1 MTLHLQRPNWH
12 AGELAVHKL
21 VHVPTRENPTAA
33 GFPASYGYRVQ
44 VSPLVA
50 FGALDDEGRPWTTIW
65 GGAPGFARPIGH
77 DLLMAGSL
85 VDSEHDPVVSALFG
99 PPGAGKQGDEEGGGG
114 GGARRYQMDP
124 ADFASGGGKVVSGLS
139 IDLATRDRVKLGGR
153 LVEGGVS
160 MEPGPL
166 GGGQEG
172 VARAEMVVLVEEG
185 LGNCPKYLN
194 RRDIRAAVP
203 EPRLVSDS
211 LPLPPEAI
219 ELLGKADM
227 FFLSTAAADGRTM
240 DTNHRGGPPGFVRV
254 MRNNNNN
261 NSDGEG
267 VDLVYPEYS
276 GNRLYQSLGNMH
288 VRPLVGICV
297 PDYESGDVLYLTGE
311 TQILVGADS
320 ARVLPHTKLAVKI
333 HVTAAKFVAKGL
345 PFRGRGAGGGGEEP
359 DYSPYNPPVRRLA
372 AEQQQQQEQGG
383 PLAALPD
390 DTRPAATA
398 TLVGRDIITPT
409 VARFTFRLETAKD
422 NNNNNNKKKLGRW
435 QAGQH
440 VTLDFSTELDMGWSH
455 MREDDPA
462 SLNDDFVRTFTVSNA
477 PPPPP
482 PTSGQNDDSD
492 DDPPG
497 EAITDGTELQITAR
511 RHGPATGLLW
521 RQNLRAPLELPVLGF
536 GGSEAFRAPLGGGGA
551 AEEQKKQA
559 VFVAGG
565 VGITPILAQAPGL
578 LAAAASSSSKAGGQS
593 GFSLLW
599 SLRAADLPLALDS
612 FARCEGLAGQTHIFV
627 SGEAPPTAAE
637 HVSKLEGLGAV
648 VTMGRLTRDDVLGRG
663 DKVQGEEEEKRRKFY
678 CCAGPGLIKALL
690 QWLEGEEVVYESFEY

>member
-1 MTLHLQRPNWH
+1 MTLHLQRPTWH

-50 FGALDDEGRPWTTIW
+50 LGALDDEGRPWTTVW
-65 GGAPGFARPIGH
+65 GGEPGFARPIGH

-85 VDSEHDPVVSALFG
+85 VDADHDPVVSALFG
-99 PPGAGKQGDEEGGGG
+99 SGDSNK
-114 GGARRYQMDP
+114 RYQMDP

-153 LVEGGVS
+153 LVEGGVVR
-160 MEPGPL
+160 EPGPL
-166 GGGQEG
+166 GGGEDG
-172 VARAEMVVLVEEG
+172 VARAEAVVLVEEG

-194 RRDIRAAVP
+194 KRDIRAAVP

-211 LPLPPEAI
+211 LPIPAEAI
-219 ELLGKADM
+219 ALLGRADL

-254 MRNNNNN
+254 MRNTPG
-261 NSDGEG
+261 DG

-288 VRPLVGICV
+288 VRPLVGVCV
-297 PDYESGDVLYLTGE
+297 PDFESGDVLYLTGE

-320 ARVLPHTKLAVKI
+320 SRVLPHTKLAVKI
-333 HVTAAKFVAKGL
+333 HVTAARFVAKGL
-345 PFRGRGAGGGGEEP
+345 PFRGGGGDAT

-372 AEQQQQQEQGG
+372 AETGEG
-383 PLAALPD
+383 LAPA
-390 DTRPAATA
+390 DTKPSATA
-398 TLVGRDIITPT
+398 TLVSRDLITPT
-409 VARFTFRLETAKD
+409 VARFTFRLETTPGEKR
-422 NNNNNNKKKLGRW
+422 KQLGRW
-435 QAGQH
+435 KAGQH
-440 VTLDFSTELDMGWSH
+440 VTLDFAPELDIGWSH

-477 PPPPP
+477 APPPP
-482 PTSGQNDDSD
+482 SDGDGGD
-492 DDPPG
+492 DD
-497 EAITDGTELQITAR
+497 EAVITDGTELQITAR

-521 RQNLRAPLELPVLGF
+521 RQNLRVPLELPVLGF
-536 GGSEAFRAPLGGGGA
+536 GGSEAFRAPVGGGGKN
-551 AEEQKKQA
+551 EKEA

-578 LAAAASSSSKAGGQS
+578 LAASSEGQAAGF
-593 GFSLLW
+593 FSLLW
-599 SLRAADLPLALDS
+599 SLRAADLPLAIDS
-612 FARCEGLAGQTHIFV
+612 FARCEGLAGRSRVFV
-627 SGEAPPTAAE
+627 SGDASTAVE
-637 HVSKLEGLGAV
+637 DISKLEELGAA
-648 VTMGRLTRDDVLGRG
+648 VTLGRLTRDDVLRRG
-663 DKVQGEEEEKRRKFY
+663 EKGQERKYY
-678 CCAGPGLIKALL
+678 CCAGPGLIKTLL
-690 QWLEGEEVVYESFEY
+690 GWLEDEDVVYESFEY